1 MRLGLLSDEYIRA
14 VNPAFFP
21 EAKHKSLRR
30 TILHKKT
37 ILPYYDIFSVAQV
50 TLQNPFEEIPEIL
63 SNLIDPNHFPDF
75 FDNTSIPN
83 TPNTSFSPYEPYIPF
98 SPPTYGGGTL
108 DDDDLPLAQY
118 GTNFEPVT
126 VTPQEKKV
134 ANALKKLQIDAIG
147 TSVGGTPNNY
157 TQTKDMLLDD

>member
-1 MRLGLLSDEYIRA
+1 MRFGLLSDEYIRA

-63 SNLIDPNHFPDF
+63 TNLTDPNHIPDF
-75 FDNTSIPN
+75 FEPPN
-83 TPNTSFSPYEPYIPF
+83 TPTTSLSFAYATYIPF
-98 SPPTYGGGTL
+98 SPPTYGAMDSDSDSDSG
-108 DDDDLPLAQY
+108 LAQY
-118 GTNFEPVT
+118 GTNFGPVT
-126 VTPQEKKV
+126 VTPQEKRV
-134 ANALKKLQIDAIG
+134 ANELKKLQIDAIG
-147 TSVGGTPNNY
+147 TTVGGAPGNY
-157 TQTKDMLLDD
+157 TQSKDMLLDY

>member
-1 MRLGLLSDEYIRA
+1 MRFGLLSDEYIRA

-63 SNLIDPNHFPDF
+63 TNLIDPNHIPDF
-75 FDNTSIPN
+75 FEPPN
-83 TPNTSFSPYEPYIPF
+83 TPNTSFSPYDYEPYIPF
-98 SPPTYGGGTL
+98 SPPTYGAMDSDSG
-108 DDDDLPLAQY
+108 LAQY
-118 GTNFEPVT
+118 GTNFGPVT

-147 TSVGGTPNNY
+147 TSVGGTPSNY
-157 TQTKDMLLDD
+157 TQSKDMLLDD